1 MNITVGELIIW
12 IIVGGFA
19 GSVAG
24 VIVTGKRGGFGR
36 WKNFGIGLVGAVIGG
51 VIFKLFKIDLGLGE
65 LKVTFEDLLSAV
77 LGSFILIVATWIIGK
92 RKGTTQKAP

>member
-19 GSVAG
+19 GSLVGA
-24 VIVTGKRGGFGR
+24 IVMRKREGYGR
-36 WKNFGIGLVGAVIGG
+36 WKNLGIGLVGAVIGG

-65 LKVTFEDLLSAV
+65 LKISFEDLLSAV
-77 LGSFILIVATWIIGK
+77 LGSFILIVAIWIIG
-92 RKGTTQKAP
+92 RKSSAAKKAP